1 MSRVQTAPGSLPQY
15 LPGTREL
22 DDVELLRMGALA
34 PTQGFG
40 EAERP
45 VTLEVP
51 AAVAMR
57 AQEAGALE
65 LVDPEGVPLAV
76 LILDRA
82 EPVSDDV
89 MSLIGP
95 IRALPGIIRRPF
107 GELYAPP
114 SETKAS
120 LDRAVLSVAVAAP
133 LTVSDLDD
141 IRQRA
146 GSTPVLFIVMAGIG
160 TPVGVS
166 AHGLIRATLVAAE
179 SFKESHVVVVPIAAR
194 RESED
199 DAEFRATVVAA
210 YAPGPEI
217 LWPAGVGELPNDI
230 AVVVERDRPSG
241 LDQGLVVF
249 LTGLSGSGKS
259 TLAEAL
265 RDHVLEN
272 GIRTISLLDGDRVR
286 RNLSAGLTFSPE
298 DRETNIERIGW
309 VAAEISRH
317 GGMVICSPIAPF
329 DRTRRRAR
337 EMAQEVGSAFVLI
350 HVATPLEECERR
362 DRKGLYAK
370 ARRGEIEQ
378 FTGISSPYEVP
389 GDADLRIDTVGRSVG
404 EVLTAIL
411 ELLKSRGHLA

>member
-1 MSRVQTAPGSLPQY
+1 MPGA
-15 LPGTREL
+15 REL
-22 DDVELLRMGALA
+22 DDVELLRMGALSPA
-34 PTQGFG
+34 QGFG
-40 EAERP
+40 ESVPP

-51 AAVAMR
+51 TAIAAKAE
-57 AQEAGALE
+57 EAGSLE

-76 LILDRA
+76 LLLERTEVVDEA
-82 EPVSDDV
+82 VV
-89 MSLIGP
+89 SLIGP

-120 LDRAVLSVAVAAP
+120 LERAVLSVAVAGP
-133 LTVSDLDD
+133 LTISDLDD
-141 IRQRA
+141 IRRRA
-146 GSTPVLFIVMAGIG
+146 RDSPVLFVVMAGIG

-179 SFKESHVVVVPIAAR
+179 SLKESHVVVVPIAAR
-194 RESED
+194 SAGPD
-199 DAEFRATVVAA
+199 DDQFRAMVVAA

-217 LWPAGVGELPNDI
+217 MWPEGVGALPDDI
-230 AVVVERDRPSG
+230 AEVVERDRPSG

-259 TLAEAL
+259 TIAEAL

-329 DRTRRRAR
+329 DHTRRRAR
-337 EMAQEVGSAFVLI
+337 QMAAEAGSAFVLI
-350 HVATPLEECERR
+350 HIATPLEECERR

-389 GDADLRIDTVGRSVG
+389 DDADLSIDTVGRSVE
-404 EVLTAIL
+404 EVLTSVL
-411 ELLKSRGHLA
+411 DLLKSRGHLA